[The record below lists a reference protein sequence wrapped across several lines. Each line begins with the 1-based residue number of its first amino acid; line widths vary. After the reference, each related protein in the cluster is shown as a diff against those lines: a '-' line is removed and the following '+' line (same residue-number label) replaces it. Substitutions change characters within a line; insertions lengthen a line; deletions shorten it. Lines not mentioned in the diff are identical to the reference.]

1 MSALIKLLIIDEE
14 PEEQNNPDQN
24 ESHEGDEDTDEWHE
38 VGAKNKSLLVRI
50 EFESES
56 SSNRGRLE
64 GDSRSTRVR
73 IECKSSSNQTQ
84 ISVIIT

>member
-38 VGAKNKSLLVRI
+38 VGAKNKSLLVRKVRIRI

-56 SSNRGRLE
+56 RSNKLQSSSNRFL
-64 GDSRSTRVR
+64 TQFR
-73 IECKSSSNQTQ
+73 IEFESN
-84 ISVIIT
+84 SNFS